1 MGLCSMISPSSSSI
15 RWRPSLEL
23 SPSWRGGGG
32 EGGRRRGGGGND
44 EGWKGRWG
52 GKERGEGGRREGE
65 EGDFL
70 EIAWLMNT
78 HLLWTGESFITH
90 SFAARF
96 MRYFVSFLY
105 LVDNIGSL
113 WRGGG

>member
-1 MGLCSMISPSSSSI
+1 
-15 RWRPSLEL
+15 
-23 SPSWRGGGG
+23 
-32 EGGRRRGGGGND
+32 
-44 EGWKGRWG
+44 
-52 GKERGEGGRREGE
+52 
-65 EGDFL
+65 
-70 EIAWLMNT
+70 MNT

-113 WRGGG
+113 WRGRGGGGGEGGRGGGGGGEGGSGERKGRN